1 MSLFLFSYINLGDS
15 MNNVLFAFICSTLAG
30 LSTLLGGIIIFFNKK
45 ENQKIIATA
54 LAFAAGVMITV
65 SITDLIPESF
75 HLLSEYFY
83 VFPTFIILAIFVV
96 IGIIFSMLIDYYLP
110 EQQEGKLYRIG
121 IVSMLA
127 IIAHNIPEGIATF
140 LSTTSNT
147 NLGITLS
154 LAIALHNIPE
164 GISISVPIYY
174 ATKSRGRALKYTFIS
189 GISELFGAII
199 AFIFLKDIMNNFIM
213 GYLLASIAGIMM
225 HIASYELLPTS
236 LRYKYK
242 KITLIFFI
250 LGSIIMII
258 NHML

>member
-1 MSLFLFSYINLGDS
+1 MSFFLFSYINLGGS
-15 MNNVLFAFICSTLAG
+15 MNNVLFAFVCSTLAG
-30 LSTLLGGIIIFFNKK
+30 LSTLLGGLLIFFTKR
-45 ENQKIIATA
+45 ENQMIINSA

-65 SITDLIPESF
+65 SITDLMPESF
-75 HLLSEYFY
+75 YLLSEYFY
-83 VFPTFIILAIFVV
+83 IFPTFIILAIFVV

-164 GISISVPIYY
+164 GISISIPIYY
-174 ATKSRGRALKYTFIS
+174 ATKSRGRALKYTFFS
-189 GISELFGAII
+189 GISELFGSIL
-199 AFIFLKDIMNNFIM
+199 AFSFLKDIMNNFIM
-213 GYLLASIAGIMM
+213 GCLLASIAGIMI
-225 HIASYELLPTS
+225 HIASYELVPTS
-236 LRYKYK
+236 LYYKNK
-242 KITLIFFI
+242 KLTFLFFI
-250 LGSIIMII
+250 LGSMVMII
-258 NHML
+258 NHFL